1 MIVSVPQWFLRA
13 ISDFIPDQLE
23 GVRFT
28 FIHQRQQSSQIPLK
42 RNSLTQMYLKTML
55 TNLKG
60 TRFGC
65 DDYDEDDNDY
75 EDDIE
80 NFKASDRYQL
90 TEENVTQSDMMKI

>member
-1 MIVSVPQWFLRA
+1 
-13 ISDFIPDQLE
+13 
-23 GVRFT
+23 
-28 FIHQRQQSSQIPLK
+28 
-42 RNSLTQMYLKTML
+42 MYLKTML

>member
-1 MIVSVPQWFLRA
+1 
-13 ISDFIPDQLE
+13 
-23 GVRFT
+23 
-28 FIHQRQQSSQIPLK
+28 
-42 RNSLTQMYLKTML
+42 MYLKTML

-90 TEENVTQSDMMKI
+90 TEENVTQSDMMKIQNNPNNLEMIENV